1 MKHSKRQKPQIEKTK
16 QASDQNMSGI
26 LESSYQEPKTIM
38 MNMLRVLTEKG
49 DNIKSTQALLSGD
62 TEILRK
68 NQKNAKDHKYCNR
81 NE

>member
-1 MKHSKRQKPQIEKTK
+1 
-16 QASDQNMSGI
+16 
-26 LESSYQEPKTIM
+26 M